1 MKTKSSKKAKPKEE
15 SKFFETD
22 FGDRKVSHV
31 NQSRMIAI
39 PKLALENLCDST
51 DGLTMAISLVQKGK
65 DKFLKLIPIGID
77 SPKYKLDKKNKSK
90 KNSKRYLITVANLI
104 EIKGTDLL
112 IKAFSKINRERM
124 TSDSASMKLPC
135 VE

>member
-39 PKLALENLCDST
+39 PKMALENLCDTT
-51 DGLTMAISLVQKGK
+51 DGLTMAVSLVQNAKER
-65 DKFLKLIPIGID
+65 FLKLVPVDDEDID
-77 SPKYKLDKKNKSK
+77 
-90 KNSKRYLITVANLI
+90 V
-104 EIKGTDLL
+104 
-112 IKAFSKINRERM
+112 
-124 TSDSASMKLPC
+124 DSQD
-135 VE
+135 EDDDEEDE

>member
-1 MKTKSSKKAKPKEE
+1 MRLMKSKRKAKPERLFTDEE
-15 SKFFETD
+15 SEFFETA

-65 DKFLKLIPIGID
+65 DKFLKLIPIGNED
-77 SPKYKLDKKNKSK
+77 ADEEYED
-90 KNSKRYLITVANLI
+90 
-104 EIKGTDLL
+104 EDDD
-112 IKAFSKINRERM
+112 EE
-124 TSDSASMKLPC
+124 DD
-135 VE
+135 E